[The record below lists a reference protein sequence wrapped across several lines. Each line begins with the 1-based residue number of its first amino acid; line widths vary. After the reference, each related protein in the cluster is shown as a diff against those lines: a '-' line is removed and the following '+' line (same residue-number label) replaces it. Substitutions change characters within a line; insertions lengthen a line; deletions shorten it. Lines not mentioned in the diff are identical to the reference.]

1 MNYIEFQRSA
11 INPGDCVGNAWAL
24 VSNKFWMYIGVGLL
38 SLILI
43 SCIPIASIFLF
54 GPVMGGFYYVV
65 LKDMRGEPV
74 EFGMMFKGFER
85 FVPLMVVGLIQS
97 IPGIIVQILQY
108 TGDIAR
114 LAGLERMAGGGR
126 GTFLQ
131 SNGPDF
137 GVAQGVSVV
146 FALLVFGFAI
156 ISIIWTI
163 ALQFSIPLLV
173 ENDMQV
179 GEAIKLSIQAALGN
193 VGGLVV
199 LLILG
204 ILIGIL
210 GVLVICV
217 GYFVAVPVVYAA
229 FAFAYRQVFPMV
241 EQRYNMTP
249 PPPTAYGNNFGSG
262 M

>member
-11 INPGDCVGNAWAL
+11 INPGDCVSNAWAL
-24 VSNKFWMYIGVGLL
+24 VSNKFWMYIGIGLL
-38 SLILI
+38 TLIMI
-43 SCIPIASIFLF
+43 SCIPIASIFLL
-54 GPVMGGFYYVV
+54 GPVLGGFYFVV

-85 FVPLMVVGLIQS
+85 FVPLMVVGIIQS
-97 IPGIIVQILQY
+97 IPGIIFQILQY
-108 TGDIAR
+108 MGDVAR
-114 LAGLERMAGGGR
+114 LTGLERMAGGGR
-126 GTFLQ
+126 GTFVQ

-137 GVAQGVSVV
+137 GVAEGVSTVI
-146 FALLVFGFAI
+146 ALLFIGFVI

-173 ENDMQV
+173 ENDLPV

-193 VGGLVV
+193 FGGLIV

-204 ILIGIL
+204 VLVVLL

-217 GYFVAVPVVYAA
+217 GYFVAVPVFYAA

-241 EQRYNMTP
+241 DQRFNMTP
-249 PPPTAYGNNFGSG
+249 PPPTAYGSNFGSG